1 MTTDWP
7 FDTDA
12 ELEAGISFHDEG
24 SGFMPAHPEKLYT
37 WIEEVIHR
45 EGCQLR
51 QLTYIFCSDQYLHQ
65 INLEYLNHDTYTD
78 IITFPYDEPPII
90 HSDIFISVERVRE
103 NADTLMVSF
112 EQELHRVIIHGVLHL
127 CGYPDKSEAEAR
139 KMRSKEDEALA
150 LLNSGFSLD

>member
-12 ELEAGISFHDEG
+12 ELETGISFHDEG
-24 SGFMPAHPEKLYT
+24 AGFMPAHPEKLYT

-45 EGCQLR
+45 EGGQLR
-51 QLTYIFCSDQYLHQ
+51 QLTYVFCSDQYLHQ

-78 IITFPYDEPPII
+78 IITFPYAEPPVI

-103 NADTLMVSF
+103 NADMLKIPF

-127 CGYPDKSEAEAR
+127 CGYPDKSEAEAL

-150 LLNSGFSLD
+150 LLNSGFSVD

>member
-7 FDTDA
+7 FDTEA
-12 ELEAGISFHDEG
+12 ELETGISFHDEDA
-24 SGFMPAHPEKLYT
+24 GFLPAHPEKLYS
-37 WIEEVIHR
+37 WIETVIQQ
-45 EGCQLR
+45 ENGQLR
-51 QLTYIFCSDQYLHQ
+51 QLAYIFCSDQYLHQ

-78 IITFPYDEPPII
+78 IITFPYAEPPVI

-103 NADTLMVSF
+103 NANTLKVPF

-139 KMRSKEDEALA
+139 KMRGKEDEALA
-150 LLNSGFSLD
+150 LLDSGFSVD